1 MKLRVLTWMAAAAL
15 AWCEPVTSGSVPRFL
30 PDDPL
35 WQEPPPRS
43 AAGVQPNHFL
53 NIVDFYK
60 NTFHKKGERNSAANV
75 HPSEGINTLGE
86 VPDGA
91 WYTNR
96 HWRTR
101 MSLEELARGP
111 HDVGPPDTSGVWTV
125 VAAKSEGVTPGF
137 TIEDA
142 RGRRYLLKF
151 DPKKNPE
158 LVTAADVISARFLYA
173 FGYWV
178 PENYIVRFRF
188 DQLRMKPGVKF
199 TDRFRRV
206 RDLQPEDIKD
216 LLGLVPRLPD
226 GRYRAMASLYIAGK
240 LVGGFKYYARRA
252 GDPNEFARHEHM
264 RVLRGLYVFAAWL
277 NHTDAKAL
285 NTLDTLVED
294 RHGVPYIRHYLI
306 DFGASL
312 GSDSLFPK
320 DPRLGH
326 EYMIDFKPGLVELAT
341 LGAKIPPYA
350 RARYPKDP
358 AVGNINVK
366 TFDPEHWK
374 TNYPN
379 AAFENRLPGDEFW
392 AAKQVMALTD
402 EEIRAVVNAGEFSNP
417 ETARQLA
424 DILIQRRDKVGR
436 TFFAKLLPLDNF
448 RVENGRLRFDDL
460 AAKYGFAAPQ
470 RYSVEWERWDNLAR
484 RQIGNEEA
492 GTEAL
497 TPAVASLPE
506 GSYACAT
513 VRGSPPGRS
522 IRVFLRNQ
530 EGGWTVVGLEREG
543 ANAWRE
549 R

>member
-1 MKLRVLTWMAAAAL
+1 M
-15 AWCEPVTSGSVPRFL
+15 
-30 PDDPL
+30 
-35 WQEPPPRS
+35 
-43 AAGVQPNHFL
+43 L

-60 NTFHKKGERNSAANV
+60 NTVHKKGERNSAARI

-96 HWRTR
+96 QLRKR
-101 MSLEELARGP
+101 MSLKELVRGP
-111 HDVGPPDTSGVWTV
+111 SDGGPPDSKGEWTV
-125 VAAKSEGVTPGF
+125 VAAKAEGVTPGF
-137 TIEDA
+137 TIDDS

-173 FGYWV
+173 FGYYV

-188 DQLRMKPGVKF
+188 SQLRLKPGVKF
-199 TDRFRRV
+199 TDRFRRERELGPEDV
-206 RDLQPEDIKD
+206 RDL
-216 LLGLVPRLPD
+216 LSLVPRLPD
-226 GRYRAMASLYIAGK
+226 GRYRAMASLYVPGK
-240 LVGGFKYYARRA
+240 PLGPFKYYGRRA
-252 GDPNEFARHEHM
+252 DDPNEYARHEHM

-285 NTLDTLVED
+285 NSLDVLVEEQ
-294 RHGVPYIRHYLI
+294 GVKYIRHYLL

-312 GSDSLFPK
+312 GSDSLAPK

-326 EYMIDFKPGLVELAT
+326 EYMVDIKPGLVDLAT
-341 LGAKIPPYA
+341 LGIAVPRWA
-350 RARYPKDP
+350 RVHYPDDP
-358 AVGNINVK
+358 AVGNINVE
-366 TFDPEHWK
+366 TFNPDRWK

-379 AAFENRLPGDEFW
+379 AAFENRLPGDDFW
-392 AAKQVMALTD
+392 AARQVMALTD
-402 EEIRAVVNAGEFSNP
+402 EEIRAVVNTGEFSRP

-424 DILIQRRDKVGR
+424 GILIRRRDKVGR

-448 RVENGRLRFDDL
+448 RVENGTLRFDDL
-460 AAKYGFAAPQ
+460 AAKYGFGQPQ
-470 RYSVEWERWDNLAR
+470 SYSVQWAEWNDGAR
-484 RQIGNEEA
+484 QQIGNGAA

-497 TPAVASLPE
+497 PAAIAALPP

-513 VRGSPPGRS
+513 VRGSRPGKS
-522 IRVFLRNQ
+522 IRVFVRNQ
-530 EGGWTVVGLEREG
+530 EGGWAVVGLDREG